1 MQFVANL
8 FNSYLLLL
16 FSAGGEGGYVH
27 VPHGVVVG
35 RTTGSGCI
43 YFSKFTV
50 LHIVY
55 TAPKVNPYLRIQT
68 EPVLDGVDPMVLN
81 VWYCMCMCCIRAN
94 CVLCR

>member
-1 MQFVANL
+1 MLFVANL

-35 RTTGSGCI
+35 RTTGSGCTYI
-43 YFSKFTV
+43 LANLQYYT
-50 LHIVY
+50 VY
-55 TAPKVNPYLRIQT
+55 TVPKVNPYLRIQT
-68 EPVLDGVDPMVLN
+68 EPVLDGVDPMVVN
-81 VWYCMCMCCIRAN
+81 VWYCMCMCCIRAS